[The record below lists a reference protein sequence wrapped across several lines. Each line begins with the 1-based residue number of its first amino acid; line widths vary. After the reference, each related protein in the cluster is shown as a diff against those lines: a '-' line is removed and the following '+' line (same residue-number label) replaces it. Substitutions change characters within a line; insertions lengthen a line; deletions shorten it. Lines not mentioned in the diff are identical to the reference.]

1 MKRLLQCILIIVL
14 LFTLNVV
21 TTFAALISVTTDVVY
36 DDVDKRWWVNDLRLF
51 EEMTYQGQKDYIDG
65 TINTLTKYNF
75 VNTNWHMATLSEME
89 GLWNNTD
96 VQIGAIFQNTD
107 SYVMPIP
114 GTPTLYEWSGRY
126 DQTTTAHPGGA
137 AHEGYYIWVN
147 NVELVWSHMKT
158 IPLDTHSDGTLG
170 AWVTTSNVPIPPAFL
185 LLGSGLIGI
194 VGIRKKFKK

>member
-1 MKRLLQCILIIVL
+1 MKRLLQCIVIIVL

-36 DDVDKRWWVNDLRLF
+36 DDVDKRWWVSDLRLF

-75 VNTNWHMATLSEME
+75 VNTNWHMATLAEME

-96 VQIGAIFQNTD
+96 AQIGAVFQYTGLWIE
-107 SYVMPIP
+107 PISP
-114 GTPTLYEWSGRY
+114 NSTHYEWMGRF
-126 DQTTTAHPGGA
+126 DHVGTHPNGP
-137 AHEGYYIWVN
+137 AHEGFLLDVN
-147 NVELVWSHMKT
+147 ASTIVWSSMT
-158 IPLDTHSDGTLG
+158 VVPLDTHADDRLG
-170 AWVTTSNVPIPPAFL
+170 SWVTTSAVPIPPAFL